1 MRGPLTCQTV
11 CGALSIFHL
20 STKHEY
26 GGHAKSATVHS
37 HASLSVRASM
47 SRESL
52 DEEFDGD
59 AWKRMQSQW
68 DEEEGNDSNDIV
80 SSPGV

>member
-1 MRGPLTCQTV
+1 
-11 CGALSIFHL
+11 
-20 STKHEY
+20 
-26 GGHAKSATVHS
+26 
-37 HASLSVRASM
+37 M

-68 DEEEGNDSNDIV
+68 DEEEGNDSNDSV